1 MVYIV
6 LTHCLSF
13 SQYHWTSLND
23 SFTLSISQSDSC
35 QSNPWSSGWWIK
47 GHFSVSIKNK
57 AWEVQVRNLS
67 VSCSS
72 WSCLYFASSTLF
84 FLVCRLFTLS
94 NYFYCSFFCIILTSQ
109 SSIWE
114 CSRLEPQTLIW
125 STVTFVV
132 DFGRF
137 SNYFILLMP
146 WEVTNISNSNL
157 EMLSLNLDS
166 TQFCMSRPTHT
177 FKAGC
182 LMNISALTDTKV
194 NFWLFSP

>member
-1 MVYIV
+1 MILVKVIPGLQVDESKATSQFPLEIRYEKLIIYWY
-6 LTHCLSF
+6 LTPHE
-13 SQYHWTSLND
+13 D
-23 SFTLSISQSDSC
+23 
-35 QSNPWSSGWWIK
+35 
-47 GHFSVSIKNK
+47 
-57 AWEVQVRNLS
+57 
-67 VSCSS
+67 
-72 WSCLYFASSTLF
+72 CLYVASSTLF

-166 TQFCMSRPTHT
+166 TQFCKSRPTHT

-194 NFWLFSP
+194 NFWLFPP